1 MVDDNNR
8 PTPEAIKQ
16 RIREKMHAIQALESQ
31 LIQQRRD
38 DSDTIEA
45 IIQLCHELMNE
56 AHKLGLA
63 EALSQKLLWELRRE
77 TLDASHAS
85 PSESQS

>member
-1 MVDDNNR
+1 MEVDNNR

-16 RIREKMHAIQALESQ
+16 RIREKMHAIQALESE
-31 LIQQRRD
+31 LIQQQD
-38 DSDTIEA
+38 DSDTIET

-63 EALSQKLLWELRRE
+63 EALSQKLLRDLRRE
-77 TLDASHAS
+77 TLAASSAS
-85 PSESQS
+85 ASECQS

>member
-1 MVDDNNR
+1 MEVDNNR
-8 PTPEAIKQ
+8 PTPDAIKQ
-16 RIREKMHAIQALESQ
+16 RIREKMHAIQALENQ
-31 LIQQRRD
+31 LIKQED

-63 EALSQKLLWELRRE
+63 EALSQKLLRDLRRE
-77 TLDASHAS
+77 TLATSS
-85 PSESQS
+85 LSSSKS